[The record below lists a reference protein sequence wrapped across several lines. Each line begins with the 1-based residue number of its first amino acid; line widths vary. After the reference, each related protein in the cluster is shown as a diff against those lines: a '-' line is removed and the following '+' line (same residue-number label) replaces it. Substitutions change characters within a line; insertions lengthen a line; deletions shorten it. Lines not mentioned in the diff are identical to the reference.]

1 MMAVRAGAGRVT
13 ACEFVS
19 ALAEVAERIDAA
31 DAARAVI
38 VFIVSD
44 AGWKYLSTG
53 VWTDDLDEATANV
66 EGIVYF

>member
-1 MMAVRAGAGRVT
+1 MASGRDGDARGVW
-13 ACEFVS
+13 S
-19 ALAEVAERIDAA
+19 ISGRIDR
-31 DAARAVI
+31 DDERAVI
-38 VFIVSD
+38 VVVASD

>member
-1 MMAVRAGAGRVT
+1 MRKLNR
-13 ACEFVS
+13 
-19 ALAEVAERIDAA
+19 DAA